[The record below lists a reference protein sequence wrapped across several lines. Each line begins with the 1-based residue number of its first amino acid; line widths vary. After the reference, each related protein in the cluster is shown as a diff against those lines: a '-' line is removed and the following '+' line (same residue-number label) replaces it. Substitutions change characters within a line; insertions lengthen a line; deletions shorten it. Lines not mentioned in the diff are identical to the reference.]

1 MSAERWRGDN
11 MRRLLLV
18 FLLLLASPALALSV
32 QDAPDYVP
40 KMPPLPKVKGD
51 ALPWDIFL
59 ETKEQQKKVTFPSGG
74 YSFDV
79 TPIFT
84 DRMKKLNGKE
94 ITLYGFMFPLE
105 QSEKQANFLIGP
117 FPPSCP
123 FHYHIPPTLIVE
135 VRTQKPI
142 DFSWDEITLK
152 GTLELTEKDPN
163 GVYYILKDAEIVK

>member
-1 MSAERWRGDN
+1 

-18 FLLLLASPALALSV
+18 FLLLLASPALALTV
-32 QDAPDYVP
+32 QDAPDSIP

-59 ETKEQQKKVTFPSGG
+59 ETKEKQKKVTFPGGG
-74 YSFDV
+74 YSFEV

-84 DRMKKLNGKE
+84 DKMKELNGKE
-94 ITLYGFMFPLE
+94 VTLYGFMFPLE

-123 FHYHIPPTLIVE
+123 FHYHIPPSLVVE
-135 VRTQKPI
+135 VRTKKPI
-142 DFSWDEITLK
+142 AFSWDEITLK
-152 GTLELTEKDPN
+152 GTLELADKDPN
-163 GVYYILKDAEIVK
+163 GVYYFLKDAEAVK